1 MLNPTEL
8 VEKGLIKKELSET
21 IGRLRRLRNGV
32 VHGEK
37 EVINELSRHDID
49 EIKSVTAKIE
59 RVLKQAKD
67 QD

>member
-1 MLNPTEL
+1 M
-8 VEKGLIKKELSET
+8 
-21 IGRLRRLRNGV
+21 
-32 VHGEK
+32 EK